1 MRQVK
6 MMELST
12 SNLKEE
18 TRNWLDE
25 QANKRNID
33 LITYPKENYG
43 YFIPLFDEME
53 LDSIPNDLRKII
65 DYAISNNFE
74 WIMFDCDAEES
85 RLFEIFE

>member
-6 MMELST
+6 MMEIST

-25 QANKRNID
+25 QVDKRNSE
-33 LITYPKENYG
+33 LITYSKESYG

-53 LDSIPNDLRKII
+53 LDSVPNDLRKII
-65 DYAISNNFE
+65 DYAISNSFE
-74 WIMFDCDAEES
+74 WVMFDCDAEES
-85 RLFEIFE
+85 QLFEVFE

>member
-12 SNLKEE
+12 SNLKGE

-25 QANKRNID
+25 QLSKRNSE
-33 LITYPKENYG
+33 LIIYPKENFG

-53 LDSIPNDLRKII
+53 LDSVPNDLRKII